1 MSRPALGYHVAMAL
15 GTSLF
20 LIAVGAILRYAVSD
34 SVPGVDLPVIGLIL
48 MVVGVIGLLI
58 SFFMMSLWDRG
69 RRGPGVVEE
78 RRVVD
83 RRDPY
88 RDPYA

>member
-1 MSRPALGYHVAMAL
+1 MAL

-34 SVPGVDLPVIGLIL
+34 SLEGIDIPTIGLIL
-48 MVVGVIGLLI
+48 MIVGIVGMLI
-58 SFFMMSLWDRG
+58 SLFTMTLWDRDR
-69 RRGPGVVEE
+69 RRGGVVEE
-78 RRVVD
+78 RRVVE
-83 RRDPY
+83 RDPY